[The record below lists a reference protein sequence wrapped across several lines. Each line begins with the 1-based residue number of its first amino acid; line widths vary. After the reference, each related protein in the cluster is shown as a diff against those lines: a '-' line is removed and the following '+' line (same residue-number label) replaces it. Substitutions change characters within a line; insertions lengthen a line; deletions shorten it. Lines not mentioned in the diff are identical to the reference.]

1 MLFSYRMRRVF
12 CIIIAIFV
20 CFSLG
25 LAPALAK
32 TCPVMQK
39 MDCENHKG
47 KSQKKDCP
55 HCTQGLCA
63 VKLPVSL
70 PKQADSVM
78 LVHPVVVQ
86 YFYSPLIAVSFV
98 KGVPTPPPTVKIS

>member
-1 MLFSYRMRRVF
+1 MRRVF

-25 LAPALAK
+25 VAPALAK

-55 HCTQGLCA
+55 HCAQGLCA
-63 VKLPVSL
+63 VKLPVSF

-78 LVHPVVVQ
+78 LVHPVVEQ
-86 YFYSPLIAVSFV
+86 YYVTSSVFVAFV
-98 KGVPTPPPTVKIS
+98 KGVPTPPPNVRTS